1 MISLKSGTRSN
12 TRRILLKSAKDLDK
26 STKLAIAVFALAQ
39 ILLTFLDL
47 IGVAL
52 LGLVGAISISGVQN
66 GTSSQAVSN
75 AIEFFQISNFSFQ
88 GQVAVLAVLAT
99 LALFLRTLLSI
110 YFSRR
115 SLFFFAKKSAAL
127 SSRLTHS
134 LLSRDLLFL
143 RRRSSQE
150 TLFALSTG
158 CNLLYVGLLANTV
171 NLVSDVVLL
180 VFLSILG
187 IVFQPIVAIL
197 LFFLVLSSSLLLHL
211 FLNKRAKSLGENDA
225 QFSIAAN
232 SKILESMSLYR
243 EIYVHNK
250 SENFSN
256 RIEVLRKRSAF
267 TQAEIAF
274 LPNISRY
281 IVEITMLVG
290 ALTVSA
296 AQFILFDVS
305 TAVSTLALFLAAGS
319 RLAPALLRVQQ
330 GSLSIRNAL
339 GGVSSTLEFISE
351 IDDSTSARSKNLDFP
366 LNFGTRRNP
375 PRVEIRD
382 VSFSYP
388 ESDQLALKDIT
399 LDIPEGKTIALVGP
413 SASGKTTLVD
423 TILGVIPPTSGSV
436 KLSSFSPKD
445 FIQIWPNAVS
455 YVPQVVYV
463 ANDSLRANV
472 ALGFSPAETS
482 DQRVMNSLEDAQLVD
497 LLEQL
502 PHGLDT
508 NLEEN
513 GTRLSGGQRQRLGI
527 ARALYTQPSLIVF
540 DEATSALDAETEHLI
555 GQSIQ
560 KLKISSTVIIIAHRL
575 STAMNADIVCYM
587 ESGELLATGTFEEVR
602 HRIPQFDNQAKLMGL

>member
-1 MISLKSGTRSN
+1 MISRKFMSKSEV
-12 TRRILLKSAKDLDK
+12 RRVLLNSAQDLDK
-26 STKLAIAVFALAQ
+26 STKLAIAVFVFAQ

-47 IGVAL
+47 IGVAI
-52 LGLVGAISISGVQN
+52 LGLVGAISITGVQN
-66 GTSSQAVSN
+66 GKSSEFVSG
-75 AIEFFQISNFSFQ
+75 ALEFFQISNFSFQ
-88 GQVAVLAVLAT
+88 GQVAILAILAT
-99 LALFLRTLLSI
+99 LVLFLRTILSI
-110 YFSRR
+110 YFSRK
-115 SLFFFAKKSAAL
+115 SLFFFARKSAAL
-127 SSRLTHS
+127 SSRLTHL
-134 LLSRDLLFL
+134 LLSRDFLFL

-158 CNLLYVGLLANTV
+158 CNLLYVGLLANAI

-180 VFLSILG
+180 LFLSVIG

-197 LFFLVLSSSLLLHL
+197 LFILLSSSSLWLHL
-211 FLNKRAKSLGENDA
+211 LLNKRARFLGENDA

-250 SENFSN
+250 SKNFSSE
-256 RIEVLRKRSAF
+256 IEVLRKRSAY

-296 AQFILFDVS
+296 AQFILFDVA
-305 TAVSTLALFLAAGS
+305 TAVSTLTLFLAAGS

-330 GSLSIRNAL
+330 GSLGIRNAL
-339 GGVSSTLEFISE
+339 GGVSATLEFISE
-351 IDDSTSARSKNLDFP
+351 IDDKEVPKSKSSSSLE
-366 LNFGTRRNP
+366 NFDIEKSP
-375 PRVEIRD
+375 PRVELRD
-382 VSFSYP
+382 LSFSYP
-388 ESDQLALKDIT
+388 ESDQPTLKKIN
-399 LDIPEGKTIALVGP
+399 LVIPEGKTIALVGP
-413 SASGKTTLVD
+413 SAAGKTTLVD
-423 TILGVIPPTSGSV
+423 TILGVIPPSSGSV
-436 KLSSFSPKD
+436 KLSSYSPRE

-455 YVPQVVYV
+455 YVPQSVFI

-472 ALGFSPAETS
+472 ALGFSADEIS
-482 DQRVMNSLEDAQLVD
+482 DQQVMNSLQDAQLLD

-502 PHGLDT
+502 PTGLDS

-513 GTRLSGGQRQRLGI
+513 GARLSGGQRQRLGI

-555 GQSIQ
+555 GESIQ
-560 KLKISSTVIIIAHRL
+560 KLSLSSTVIIIAHRL
-575 STAMNADIVCYM
+575 STAKNADIVCYM
-587 ESGELLATGTFEEVR
+587 EFGELLATGTFEEVR
-602 HRIPQFDNQAKLMGL
+602 QKIPQFDNQAKLMGL